1 MVDTFHEITMEKTS
15 ATPKSNAPA
24 APAAPA
30 AAKAG
35 GGWKCLALV
44 ALAALSANIYVSNI
58 KSTSYSNVWN
68 RLSPRAD
75 APNFTLSDYISQVT
89 PLSPESAKMLCP
101 QVLPLA
107 ATNDNYSYFH
117 TDEFR
122 KHSLALMQGAV
133 RIPTESY
140 DDSGDVGQDPRWD
153 VFFKFEEYLKAS
165 FPTVYQKL
173 TLERVNTHALVFTWK
188 GTNATAPPVML
199 AAHQDVVPV
208 SPDTLGQWD
217 QPPYNAVFDGTVL
230 HGRGSSDDKN
240 PLIAIMEAFEI
251 LLTREPEFQPKHTII
266 AAFGFDE
273 ETGGS
278 RGAANIN
285 LFLQQRYGKH
295 SFHSIIDEGGSGVM
309 EAMGVKVALPG
320 VSEKG
325 IYNSEVVLH
334 TPGGHSSMPPDHT
347 GIGIMGALAVEIENN
362 PFPVKLTST
371 NPFYKFLQCVAVN
384 SNQLPPDYKQ
394 AIYRAGTDPIAN
406 QIVTSVLSQ
415 NIVYRGNLQTVQAL
429 DIINGGNKINAL
441 PEEVTLVS
449 NFRISPDSSVNA
461 TRTKV
466 INNVQDIAKKFGLG
480 LRVNVTIGNNTLAP
494 INGSAVV
501 VKELI
506 PPTKLGYFEV
516 ADYDQGFMEP
526 APVSPSSGPAWDQ
539 LAGTLRFMYE
549 NFAGPII
556 DPMTGNTAKASA
568 AAIAQGRNYTVVVA
582 PSLMNANTDTRHYW
596 DLCNNIYRFTPLRVE
611 DLRIGNIHAVNEY
624 LPIDIHYET
633 VVFYYSYIKNLNK

>member
-1 MVDTFHEITMEKTS
+1 MVDTFHEIAMEKTPATQKS
-15 ATPKSNAPA
+15 APPA
-24 APAAPA
+24 APPAPA
-30 AAKAG
+30 PAKY
-35 GGWKCLALV
+35 GGWKSLALV

-58 KSTSYSNVWN
+58 KSTTYADVWN

-75 APNFTLSDYISQVT
+75 APNFTLSEYIKQVA

-101 QVLPLA
+101 QVQPLSP
-107 ATNDNYSYFH
+107 TNDNYSYFH

-122 KHSLALMQGAV
+122 QHSLALMQGAV

-140 DDSGDVGQDPRWD
+140 DDSGAVGEDPRWD

-173 TLERVNTHALVFTWK
+173 TLDRVNTHALVYTWK

-208 SPDTLGQWD
+208 SPDTLEEWAH
-217 QPPYNAVFDGTVL
+217 PPYEGVFDGTDL
-230 HGRGSSDDKN
+230 YGRGSSDDKN

-251 LLTREPEFQPKHTII
+251 LLTREPDFQPKHTII

-273 ETGGS
+273 EISGS
-278 RGAANIN
+278 RGAAQIN
-285 LFLQQRYGKH
+285 LFLQQRYGKN
-295 SFHSIIDEGGSGVM
+295 SFHAIIDEGGSGVY
-309 EAMGVKVALPG
+309 EALGVKVALPG

-325 IYNSEVVLH
+325 FYNSEVVLH

-347 GIGIMGALAVEIENN
+347 GIGIMGALAVLMEDN
-362 PFPVKLTST
+362 PFPVKLTAT

-406 QIVTSVLSQ
+406 QLVTNVLSQ
-415 NIVYRGNLQTVQAL
+415 NAIFRGNLQTSQAL
-429 DIINGGNKINAL
+429 DVIFGGNKVNAL
-441 PEEVTLVS
+441 PEEVTLIS

-466 INNVQDIAKKFGLG
+466 INNVQEIAKKFGLG
-480 LRVNVTIGNNTLAP
+480 LRLNVTASNGTNNTP
-494 INGSAVV
+494 INASLAT

-506 PPTKLGYFEV
+506 PPTKLGYFEI
-516 ADYDQGFMEP
+516 ADYGGGFMEP
-526 APVSPSSGPAWDQ
+526 APVSPASGPAWDT
-539 LAGTLRFMYE
+539 LAGTLRYMYE

-556 DPMTGNTAKASA
+556 DPLTGNTAKASA

-582 PSLMNANTDTRHYW
+582 PGLMNANTDTRHYW
-596 DLCNNIYRFTPLRVE
+596 DLSKNIYRFTPLRVE

-624 LPIDIHYET
+624 LPIEIHYET